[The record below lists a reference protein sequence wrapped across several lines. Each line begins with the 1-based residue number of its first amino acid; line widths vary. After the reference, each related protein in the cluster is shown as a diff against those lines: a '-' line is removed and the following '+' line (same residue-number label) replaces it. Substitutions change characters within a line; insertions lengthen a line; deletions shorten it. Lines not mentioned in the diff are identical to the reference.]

1 MRILIIGFLLSLPA
15 TPAAWGA
22 DGSSPSP
29 AELRIAAAQK
39 VLQKQPDRYMAYNDL
54 ATALIRR
61 ARESGDRSYFQQ
73 AAAAVENSLRLQPDN
88 FEAAQAHVALLL
100 GERKYSEALAEARA
114 LNHRMPDAVLVWGYM
129 AEADAALGD
138 YDAAEQAAQW
148 MMNLRPGNL
157 PAFVCGA
164 NLREEW
170 GDIDGALDFL
180 GRALQQAPPFET
192 EETAWILT
200 RMAQLELEAG
210 QPEKALPLLQQAL
223 KTFPDY
229 YLSLEGLAKVRM
241 AQHRYREAVELL
253 EARNRDFATAQSRN
267 LEARALLLAGR
278 TAEAQQ
284 KYADFER
291 AARGQIEQFDNANLD
306 LVFYYAGPAR
316 RPSEALRIA
325 RLEIERRHD
334 VRTLDAYAWAL
345 YVNGQFDE
353 ARRQIEKALEVG
365 TRDAELYYHAG
376 TIEASAGAKSAGLRY
391 FQQSLE
397 LDPGSETADAARSA
411 LAQSGKRS
419 E

>member
-1 MRILIIGFLLSLPA
+1 MRILILGLLLSVPA

-22 DGSSPSP
+22 DGGSASP

-61 ARESGDRSYFQQ
+61 ARETGDKSYFQQ
-73 AAAAVENSLRLQPDN
+73 AAEAVENSRRLQPDN
-88 FEAAQAHVALLL
+88 FEAGQAHAALLL
-100 GERKYSEALAEARA
+100 GEQKYSQALAEARA

-157 PAFVCGA
+157 PAFLCGA
-164 NLREEW
+164 NLREDW

-180 GRALQQAPPFET
+180 SRALQQVPPLET

-200 RMAQLELEAG
+200 RMARLELEAG
-210 QPEKALPLLQQAL
+210 QPEKADPLLQQAL
-223 KTFPDY
+223 KIFPNY
-229 YLSLEGLAKVRM
+229 YLSLEELAKVRI
-241 AQHRYREAVELL
+241 AEHRYSEAVELL
-253 EARNRDFATAQSRN
+253 ATRNRSFASAQSRN

-278 TAEAQQ
+278 TAEAGQ
-284 KYADFER
+284 KFADFER
-291 AARGQIEQFDNANLD
+291 LARDQIEQFDNANLE
-306 LVFYYAGPAR
+306 LVFYYAGQAHQ
-316 RPSEALRIA
+316 PSEALRIA

-334 VRTLDAYAWAL
+334 VRTLDTYAWAL
-345 YVNGQFDE
+345 YANGQFDE

-365 TRDAELYYHAG
+365 ARDAELYYHAG
-376 TIEASAGAKSAGLRY
+376 TIEAAAGAKSAGLHY

>member
-1 MRILIIGFLLSLPA
+1 VRILKLLFLLSLSVVPV
-15 TPAAWGA
+15 AWDAEAG
-22 DGSSPSP
+22 SPSP
-29 AELRIAAAQK
+29 AELRIAAARK

-61 ARESGDRSYFQQ
+61 ARETGDKSYFQQ
-73 AAAAVENSLRLQPDN
+73 AAEAVEDSRRIQPDN
-88 FEAAQAHVALLL
+88 FEAGQAHVALLL
-100 GERKYSEALAEARA
+100 GEQKYSQALAEARA

-164 NLREEW
+164 SLREDW
-170 GDIDGALDFL
+170 GDVDGALDFL
-180 GRALQQAPPFET
+180 SRALQQVPPLET
-192 EETAWILT
+192 EETAWIMT
-200 RMAQLELEAG
+200 RMARLELQAG
-210 QPEKALPLLQQAL
+210 QPEKADPLLQQAL

-229 YLSLEGLAKVRM
+229 YLSLEELAKVRM
-241 AQHRYREAVELL
+241 GEHRYSEAVELL
-253 EARNRDFATAQSRN
+253 ETRNRSFASAQSRD

-278 TAEAQQ
+278 SAEAEQ

-291 AARGQIEQFDNANLD
+291 VARDQIEQFDNANLE
-306 LVFYYAGPAR
+306 LVFYYTGQAH

-325 RLEIERRHD
+325 RLEIERRHN

-353 ARRQIEKALEVG
+353 SRRQIEKALEVG
-365 TRDAELYYHAG
+365 ARDAELYYHAG
-376 TIEASAGAKSAGLRY
+376 TIEAAAGAKSAGLRY

-411 LAQSGKRS
+411 LAQYGKRG

>member
-1 MRILIIGFLLSLPA
+1 MRILILGLLLSVPA
-15 TPAAWGA
+15 TAAARGA
-22 DGSSPSP
+22 DRGSPSP

-61 ARESGDRSYFQQ
+61 ARETGDKSYFQQ
-73 AAAAVENSLRLQPDN
+73 AAAAVENSRRLQPDN
-88 FEAAQAHVALLL
+88 FEAGQAHVALLL
-100 GERKYSEALAEARA
+100 GEQKYSQALAEARA

-157 PAFVCGA
+157 PALVCGA
-164 NLREEW
+164 NLREDW
-170 GDIDGALDFL
+170 GDLDGALDFL
-180 GRALQQAPPFET
+180 SRALQQVPPLET

-200 RMAQLELEAG
+200 RMARLELQAG
-210 QPEKALPLLQQAL
+210 QPEKADPLLEQAL

-229 YLSLEGLAKVRM
+229 YLSLEELAKVRM
-241 AQHRYREAVELL
+241 AEHRYPEAAELVET
-253 EARNRDFATAQSRN
+253 RNRDFASAQSRN

-278 TAEAQQ
+278 TAEAGQ

-291 AARGQIEQFDNANLD
+291 VARDQIEQFDNANPE
-306 LVFYYAGPAR
+306 LVFYYAGQAH

-365 TRDAELYYHAG
+365 ARDAELYYHAG
-376 TIEASAGAKSAGLRY
+376 TIEAAAGAKSAGLHY

>member
-1 MRILIIGFLLSLPA
+1 MRILILGLLLSVPA

-22 DGSSPSP
+22 DRGSPSP

-61 ARESGDRSYFQQ
+61 ARETGDKSYFQQ
-73 AAAAVENSLRLQPDN
+73 AAAAVDNSRRLQPDN
-88 FEAAQAHVALLL
+88 FEAGQAHVALLL
-100 GERKYSEALAEARA
+100 GELKYTEALAEARA

-138 YDAAEQAAQW
+138 YEAAEQAAQW

-164 NLREEW
+164 NLREDW
-170 GDIDGALDFL
+170 GDLDGALDFL
-180 GRALQQAPPFET
+180 SRALQQVPPLET

-200 RMAQLELEAG
+200 RMARLELQAG
-210 QPEKALPLLQQAL
+210 QPEKADPLLEQAL

-229 YLSLEGLAKVRM
+229 YLSLEELAKVRM
-241 AQHRYREAVELL
+241 AEHRYSQATELVER
-253 EARNRDFATAQSRN
+253 RNRGFASAQSLN

-278 TAEAQQ
+278 TAEAEE

-291 AARGQIEQFDNANLD
+291 VARDQIEQFDNANLE
-306 LVFYYAGPAR
+306 LVFYYAGQAH

-365 TRDAELYYHAG
+365 ARDAGLYYHAG
-376 TIEASAGAKSAGLRY
+376 TIEAAAGSKSAGLHY